1 MHRRLPTF
9 ASISATAL
17 AIVVASAFPAHA
29 QNGTWSSLP
38 ADAPN
43 LGPRREFGA
52 IFDRAN
58 QRYLTF
64 DGFNGNNY
72 GLYILFN
79 DVWQLSVAGD
89 PPVWSNITFTG
100 TVPGARHTPQWG
112 YDAARNRVLMFGGYG
127 SHYPGYPYAYLDD
140 VWELDLDGT
149 PHWRELFPAGQAPS
163 GRLAGAAVFDPIR
176 QRFVGFGGTI
186 GVPVDTWS
194 LNLQGQANWELVPTN
209 GAAPK
214 GGYGMTSVYD
224 ARGDR
229 LLMFGG
235 SINDN
240 YYYANNDVW
249 ELDLHGNPTWH
260 LVVTA
265 GTPPQARRSG
275 TAIWDPLRNRMVIYG
290 GFDAI
295 PYSDQF
301 LPDTWALDFN
311 TATPTWTQ
319 LVPAGTT
326 PVGRADNAA
335 VYDPIHDR
343 MIFYGG
349 WDGNNMLSD
358 TQFLNW
364 GSSTAEAALA
374 PTGGATPNSA
384 HVDWSVSATTGT
396 HAGIYRRAPGG
407 DWSALG
413 EGEVVAGHLVYDDA
427 TVQEGN
433 GYSYEA
439 VVASQRGET
448 FGGETFVQV
457 PTTTAVNPG
466 QNLEFALRGASPNPA
481 FDRMSVSFVL
491 ASDAP
496 ATLELVDVSGRR
508 VLERAVESL
517 GTGEHRVDFALAGR
531 VPAGLYFLRLRQAG
545 RTAATRVAVTGGE

>member
-79 DVWQLSVAGD
+79 DVWELSVAGD

-275 TAIWDPLRNRMVIYG
+275 TAIWDPPRKGMGIYG
-290 GFDAI
+290 G
-295 PYSDQF
+295 
-301 LPDTWALDFN
+301 
-311 TATPTWTQ
+311 
-319 LVPAGTT
+319 
-326 PVGRADNAA
+326 
-335 VYDPIHDR
+335 
-343 MIFYGG
+343 
-349 WDGNNMLSD
+349 
-358 TQFLNW
+358 
-364 GSSTAEAALA
+364 
-374 PTGGATPNSA
+374 GGAHSFPGQHPA
-384 HVDWSVSATTGT
+384 V
-396 HAGIYRRAPGG
+396 APGG
-407 DWSALG
+407 SGGTAATGAPLGHCDLGSAAKSHGDLRRVRRHSLLG
-413 EGEVVAGHLVYDDA
+413 PIPAGHLGARLQHRDA
-427 TVQEGN
+427 DVDAARPRRNDAG
-433 GYSYEA
+433 GSRR
-439 VVASQRGET
+439 QRGRLRPDPRSHDLLWRLGREQHAERHPVPQLGLVH
-448 FGGETFVQV
+448 GGSRARADGRCHPELR
-457 PTTTAVNPG
+457 ARG
-466 QNLEFALRGASPNPA
+466 LERQRN
-481 FDRMSVSFVL
+481 DRNARRHL
-491 ASDAP
+491 P
-496 ATLELVDVSGRR
+496 PRPGRR
-508 VLERAVESL
+508 LVRARR
-517 GTGEHRVDFALAGR
+517 G
-531 VPAGLYFLRLRQAG
+531 
-545 RTAATRVAVTGGE
+545 

>member
-1 MHRRLPTF
+1 MPRF
-9 ASISATAL
+9 ANISAVTL
-17 AIVVASAFPAHA
+17 LIISPAFPAHA

-38 ADAPN
+38 VDASN
-43 LGPRREFGA
+43 LGPRREFSA
-52 IFDRAN
+52 ILDRAN

-64 DGFNGNNY
+64 AGLGGNSPGPY
-72 GLYILFN
+72 SLFN
-79 DVWQLSVAGD
+79 DVWQLSVASD
-89 PPVWSNITFTG
+89 PPAWSRITLSG
-100 TVPGARHTPQWG
+100 SVPGERLSPQWG
-112 YDAARNRVLMFGGYG
+112 YDAARNRVLIFGGYG
-127 SHYPGYPYAYLDD
+127 SHYPGSPLAYLDD

-149 PHWRELFPAGQAPS
+149 PHWTELFPSGQAPS

-194 LNLQGQANWELVPTN
+194 LNLQGQANWQQVPTN
-209 GAAPK
+209 GAAPS

-224 ARGDR
+224 AQSDR

-235 SINDN
+235 STNGN
-240 YYYANNDVW
+240 YYGANNDVW
-249 ELDLHGNPTWH
+249 ELDLHGNPTWNK
-260 LVVTA
+260 VITA

-275 TAIWDPLRNRMVIYG
+275 TAIWDPLRDRMVIYG

-295 PYSDQF
+295 RYSDQF
-301 LPDTWALDFN
+301 LPDTWALDF
-311 TATPTWTQ
+311 TAAPSPTWSQ
-319 LVPAGTT
+319 LTPAGTT
-326 PVGRADNAA
+326 PAGRADNAA
-335 VYDPIHDR
+335 VYDPIHDS
-343 MIFYGG
+343 MVFYGG
-349 WDGNNMLSD
+349 WYEGHMLSD
-358 TQFLNW
+358 TEFLNW
-364 GSSTAEAALA
+364 GSSTVEAALA
-374 PTGGATPNSA
+374 PTGSASPTSA

-407 DWSALG
+407 DWSALAV
-413 EGEVVAGHLVYDDA
+413 GEVVAGHLAYDDA
-427 TVQEGN
+427 TVQAGN

-457 PTTTAVNPG
+457 PTTTGVNPG

-491 ASDAP
+491 TSGAP

-508 VLERAVESL
+508 VLERAVGSL
-517 GTGEHRVDFALAGR
+517 GAGEHRLDFTLAGR
-531 VPAGLYFLRLRQAG
+531 VPAGLYFLRLTQAD
-545 RTAATRVAVTGGE
+545 RTAATRVAVTGGN